1 MKDMTIFVVDDDR
14 DFRES
19 LVWLLEGERFSVQ
32 AFDSAEAFLAGYDGS
47 AGLILLDIRMSGIS
61 GLALQQEL
69 NKRRIGLPVIIITGH
84 GDVSSAVQAMKN
96 HAVDFIEKPFD
107 DEQLLQLLNRTL
119 ADYQKKEQLLVA
131 EQQAAAQWR
140 TLSSRESEV
149 ARHVLTGKSNREISE
164 ELGVVVKT
172 IEAHRAR
179 LMRKMDAANYQQLL
193 TKALLAG
200 EFEPG

>member
-1 MKDMTIFVVDDDR
+1 MSNQSVFVVDDDR

-19 LVWLLEGERFSVQ
+19 LVWLLEGEGFTIQ
-32 AFDSAEAFLAGYDGS
+32 AFDSAEAFLEGYDGS
-47 AGLILLDIRMSGIS
+47 SGVLLLDIRMSGIS

-69 NKRRIGLPVIIITGH
+69 NKRRIGIPVIIITGH

-107 DEQLLQLLNRTL
+107 DEQLLQLLQRTL
-119 ADYQKKEQLLVA
+119 KDFQRKEQVLLA
-131 EQQAAAQWR
+131 EQRAAAQWR
-140 TLSSRESEV
+140 TLSSRELEV

-164 ELGVVVKT
+164 ALGVVVKT

-179 LMRKMDAANYQQLL
+179 VMKKMDAANYQQLL

-200 EFEPG
+200 EFEPS